1 MARTQK
7 RSVQPLR
14 ASTASKDIFKP
25 SRHRAFD
32 LSSHR
37 PTGTSNAVNH
47 LVGIR
52 HRRDGTIRRA
62 ENGRPFGRNKLRIGR
77 TALGRFHR
85 FGAPPTGP
93 LPAAFSKFQEASSLS
108 TNGAAEPSVA
118 QLCLPRSSQG
128 ASRQSGSPSRGCA
141 SPVAANFFQKA
152 KYLRAPDQGASATWL
167 FFLTTLLRAALMCG
181 LPKHL
186 GRVAQLVEQG
196 IENPRVGGSIPS
208 PATMYFNDLG
218 HLHRMVFF
226 VVSGLCPDRGS
237 TPSSNI

>member
-25 SRHRAFD
+25 SRHRALD

-47 LVGIR
+47 LVGLR
-52 HRRDGTIRRA
+52 HRRDGTIRHV
-62 ENGRPFGRNKLRIGR
+62 ENGRPFGRNQLRLGR

-85 FGAPPTGP
+85 FGGPPPAPFP
-93 LPAAFSKFQEASSLS
+93 LHSPSSRKPVHS
-108 TNGAAEPSVA
+108 RQMA
-118 QLCLPRSSQG
+118 QLSHPWRNCACHEVPKVR
-128 ASRQSGSPSRGCA
+128 SRQSGSPSRGCA
-141 SPVAANFFQKA
+141 SPVAAIFFQKA
-152 KYLRAPDQGASATWL
+152 KYLRAPDQKASATWL
-167 FFLTTLLRAALMCG
+167 FFLTTLLRVALMCG

-208 PATMYFNDLG
+208 PATM
-218 HLHRMVFF
+218 
-226 VVSGLCPDRGS
+226 
-237 TPSSNI
+237 